1 MNSHFM
7 KLNITCSVYLI
18 DYVDYVGCCSGRLKA
33 ATAYVTI
40 S

>member
-1 MNSHFM
+1 M

-18 DYVDYVGCCSGRLKA
+18 DYVDHDIGQVGCCSGRLKA